1 MYLQIY
7 LNFNKKNMQITLTDA
22 YTLNPGDLS
31 WSFLEKYGK
40 VNIYER
46 TTPDISL
53 YVERCKDAEVII
65 INKSGLVL
73 GDKIFSQLPQLKLI
87 MVAAT
92 GYNII
97 DVTSARKHNVAVCN
111 VPGYG
116 TDSVAQHTIALLLEL
131 SNRVGAHSQSVEKGN
146 WASAKDWC
154 YTVSPIIELAN
165 KTLGIIGFGNI
176 GQKVGQIANVL
187 GMNVLYSANSDKN
200 SSFAKWVEMDTL
212 IKSSNFISLHCPAN
226 EKTTKMV
233 NDDFLQKMKKSAFII
248 NTSRGQLIDEQALA
262 NALNGRILAG
272 AALDVLSQE
281 PPKADNPLLSA
292 KNCIIT
298 PHNAWISF
306 EARQRI
312 MKILEENLIAFL
324 KGKPINVVN

>member
-1 MYLQIY
+1 
-7 LNFNKKNMQITLTDA
+7 MQITLTDA

-46 TTPDISL
+46 TSPDLAQYI
-53 YVERCKDAEVII
+53 ERCKNAEVII
-65 INKSGLVL
+65 INKSGLVF
-73 GDKIFSQLPQLKLI
+73 GDEILSQLHHLKLI

-97 DVTSARKHNVAVCN
+97 DISSAKKHNIKVCN

-131 SNRVGAHSQSVEKGN
+131 ANQVGAHSQSVEKGN
-146 WASAKDWC
+146 WAKAADWC

-176 GQKVGQIANVL
+176 GKKVGEIANAL
-187 GMNVLYSANSDKN
+187 GMNVLYSSNSDKK
-200 SSFAKWVEMDTL
+200 SSFAKCVDINTL
-212 IKSSNFISLHCPAN
+212 IKTSDFISLHCPAN

-233 NDDFLQKMKKSAFII
+233 NEDFLEKMKKSAFLI
-248 NTSRGQLIDEQALA
+248 NTSRGQLIDEQVLA
-262 NALNGRILAG
+262 ESLNNEIIAG

-281 PPKADNPLLSA
+281 PPKANNPLLSA

-312 MKILEENLIAFL
+312 MSILEENLKGFL
-324 KGKPINVVN
+324 AGKLVNIVN

>member
-1 MYLQIY
+1 M
-7 LNFNKKNMQITLTDA
+7 KITIIDA
-22 YTLNPGDLS
+22 HTLNPGDLS
-31 WSFLEKYGK
+31 WDWLNKFGEIS
-40 VNIYER
+40 IYAR
-46 TTPDISL
+46 TEPKIEQYL
-53 YVERCKDAEVII
+53 ERCKNSDAII
-65 INKSGLVL
+65 INKSVLAL
-73 GDKIFSQLPQLKLI
+73 GDELFSQLHNLKLI

-97 DVTSARKHNVAVCN
+97 DIVSAKSHNITVCN

-131 SNRVGAHSQSVEKGN
+131 ANQVGAHSKSVEKGN
-146 WASAKDWC
+146 WANAVDWC

-176 GQKVGQIANVL
+176 GKKVGEIANAL
-187 GMNVLYSANSDKN
+187 GMNVLYSSNSDKK
-200 SSFAKWVEMDTL
+200 SSFAKWVDINTL
-212 IKSSNFISLHCPAN
+212 IKTSDFISLHCPAN

-233 NDDFLQKMKKSAFII
+233 NGDFLDKMKKSSFII

-262 NALNGRILAG
+262 KSLNNEIIAG

-281 PPKADNPLLSA
+281 PPKFNNPLLSA
-292 KNCIIT
+292 KNCIVT

-312 MKILEENLIAFL
+312 MSILEENLKGFL
-324 KGKPINVVN
+324 AGKPLNIVN

>member
-1 MYLQIY
+1 
-7 LNFNKKNMQITLTDA
+7 MQITLTDA

-46 TTPDISL
+46 TVPDINL
-53 YVERCKDAEVII
+53 YIERCKKAEVII

-73 GDKIFSQLPQLKLI
+73 GDEIFSQLPHLKLI
-87 MVAAT
+87 IVAAT

-97 DVTSARKHNVAVCN
+97 DVASAKRHNITVCN

-131 SNRVGAHSQSVEKGN
+131 ANSVGIHSQSVKNGN
-146 WASAKDWC
+146 WSKADDWC
-154 YTVSPIIELAN
+154 YTLSPIIELAN
-165 KTLGIIGFGNI
+165 KTIGIIGFGNI
-176 GQKVGQIANVL
+176 GQKVGQIANAL
-187 GMNVLYSANSDKN
+187 GMKVIYSSNSDRN
-200 SSFAKWVEMDTL
+200 SSFAKWVEINTL
-212 IKSSNFISLHCPAN
+212 IKSSDFISLHCPSN

-233 NDDFLQKMKKSAFII
+233 NADFLQKMKKSAYLI
-248 NTSRGQLIDEQALA
+248 NTSRGQLIDEQALS
-262 NALNGRILAG
+262 NALNNEIMAG

-281 PPKADNPLLSA
+281 PPNENNPLLSA

-312 MKILEENLIAFL
+312 MNILEENLKAYLSGI
-324 KGKPINVVN
+324 PINVVN